1 MEVIGK
7 TNCGSDSHP
16 GYIPPERHGNH
27 CRYRQENCRSS
38 SHPGW
43 TPTKKVQK
51 ITKGVSRSATI
62 TINLKRA
69 DGTSEL
75 GIYSL
80 TNRQENCGSPNH
92 PGSAPARLARGG
104 GEGGI
109 RTHGPLRDNGF
120 RDRPNRPLSHLS
132 APSVQVKKLEVQ
144 KFEEKGR
151 TSGTFH
157 FQIFKLSDL
166 QLVSS
171 RSPRKN
177 PCISSWLSCSNN
189 PPTTSTR

>member
-1 MEVIGK
+1 RQDQLRIRQPSRLYPARKARESLQVQAGK
-7 TNCGSDSHP
+7 LPVVQPSGLDSHQE
-16 GYIPPERHGNH
+16 GSEDHQRGLSVGDNYDKSQKSRRYERA
-27 CRYRQENCRSS
+27 
-38 SHPGW
+38 W
-43 TPTKKVQK
+43 D
-51 ITKGVSRSATI
+51 
-62 TINLKRA
+62 LF
-69 DGTSEL
+69 
-75 GIYSL
+75 

-157 FQIFKLSDL
+157 FQSFKLSDL

-171 RSPRKN
+171 RSPRQN